1 MQHIQSA
8 LEVRLKD
15 TSSATLQAVLRFC
28 YTAECHLTPD
38 NVLPICA
45 LAEHFEVKALHS
57 ACVQF
62 IEHNIS
68 VSSCCTMLEMA
79 AQYNMEALR
88 KVSTALSDSLT
99 ICIRSVYVHAR
110 LNPHA
115 VYMPEGHLMDPYAC
129 KIRLPCTCIHR
140 NAYAAIAVHQCIHR
154 VALSRAAQCRCQVW
168 MLSCHVW

>member
-1 MQHIQSA
+1 MAVASTATGQFWQPAASPSSVPCSQKVCACLPTSPLHALDMQKCELNMVISADMQHIQSA

-15 TSSATLQAVLRFC
+15 TSSATLQAVLQFC

-45 LAEHFEVKALHS
+45 LAEHFDVKALHS

-88 KVSTALSDSLT
+88 KASAIPTELVL
-99 ICIRSVYVHAR
+99 IC
-110 LNPHA
+110 L
-115 VYMPEGHLMDPYAC
+115 LMA
-129 KIRLPCTCIHR
+129 T
-140 NAYAAIAVHQCIHR
+140 
-154 VALSRAAQCRCQVW
+154 
-168 MLSCHVW
+168 

>member
-79 AQYNMEALR
+79 AQYSMEALR
-88 KVSTALSDSLT
+88 KVSILTAIPNAQSAVLAAVDMHGAWL
-99 ICIRSVYVHAR
+99 HAACSG
-110 LNPHA
+110 LILVVLIAA
-115 VYMPEGHLMDPYAC
+115 VY
-129 KIRLPCTCIHR
+129 
-140 NAYAAIAVHQCIHR
+140 
-154 VALSRAAQCRCQVW
+154 
-168 MLSCHVW
+168 

>member
-1 MQHIQSA
+1 M
-8 LEVRLKD
+8 KD

-88 KVSTALSDSLT
+88 KVIHSSALSSTSCQRPDS
-99 ICIRSVYVHAR
+99 
-110 LNPHA
+110 
-115 VYMPEGHLMDPYAC
+115 
-129 KIRLPCTCIHR
+129 
-140 NAYAAIAVHQCIHR
+140 AYTTVEPVSIQTLALISCLHIA
-154 VALSRAAQCRCQVW
+154 
-168 MLSCHVW
+168 

>member
-1 MQHIQSA
+1 MQHAPNA

-15 TSSATLQAVLRFC
+15 RSSATLQAVLRFC
-28 YTAECHLTPD
+28 YTAECHLTPE

-88 KVSTALSDSLT
+88 KVHSAAARCFCFNLIPKVATAL
-99 ICIRSVYVHAR
+99 
-110 LNPHA
+110 
-115 VYMPEGHLMDPYAC
+115 
-129 KIRLPCTCIHR
+129 
-140 NAYAAIAVHQCIHR
+140 
-154 VALSRAAQCRCQVW
+154 
-168 MLSCHVW
+168 MLHVWVYTGVLGHGAGAL

>member
-1 MQHIQSA
+1 MAVASTATGQFWQPAASRSSVPCSRRVRACLLTSPLQALDMQKCALSMLISADMQHIQTA

-15 TSSATLQAVLRFC
+15 TSSATLQAVLQFC

-45 LAEHFEVKALHS
+45 LAEHFDVKALHS

-88 KVSTALSDSLT
+88 KAS
-99 ICIRSVYVHAR
+99 
-110 LNPHA
+110 
-115 VYMPEGHLMDPYAC
+115 
-129 KIRLPCTCIHR
+129 
-140 NAYAAIAVHQCIHR
+140 AIPSYLVLIGLR
-154 VALSRAAQCRCQVW
+154 
-168 MLSCHVW
+168 MTT

>member
-1 MQHIQSA
+1 MHAEMQHAPNA

-15 TSSATLQAVLRFC
+15 RSSATLQAVLRFC
-28 YTAECHLTPD
+28 YTSECHLTPE

-45 LAEHFEVKALHS
+45 LAEHFEVKALHA

-88 KVSTALSDSLT
+88 KVHSAATCCFCFNLSPNIATELT
-99 ICIRSVYVHAR
+99 QHGWVPTGV
-110 LNPHA
+110 L
-115 VYMPEGHLMDPYAC
+115 GHGAGTL
-129 KIRLPCTCIHR
+129 
-140 NAYAAIAVHQCIHR
+140 
-154 VALSRAAQCRCQVW
+154 
-168 MLSCHVW
+168 

>member
-1 MQHIQSA
+1 MAVVSTATEPSWQPAASLSRGPCLQKVHAYLGTCILAVHLNTQCDTSSSFPDMQHIQSA

-88 KVSTALSDSLT
+88 KVTH
-99 ICIRSVYVHAR
+99 Y
-110 LNPHA
+110 PHA
-115 VYMPEGHLMDPYAC
+115 PLAEGLTVHMP
-129 KIRLPCTCIHR
+129 
-140 NAYAAIAVHQCIHR
+140 Q
-154 VALSRAAQCRCQVW
+154 LSLFPRRP
-168 MLSCHVW
+168 

>member
-1 MQHIQSA
+1 MHANLYLGTCILAVHLNTQRDTSSSFPDMQHIQSA

-88 KVSTALSDSLT
+88 KVTHYPALSCTTCRRPDSASAT
-99 ICIRSVYVHAR
+99 IEPVPTQTLISF
-110 LNPHA
+110 L
-115 VYMPEGHLMDPYAC
+115 
-129 KIRLPCTCIHR
+129 LP
-140 NAYAAIAVHQCIHR
+140 AQCI
-154 VALSRAAQCRCQVW
+154 CCQ
-168 MLSCHVW
+168 

>member
-88 KVSTALSDSLT
+88 KVSTVLSDSLT
-99 ICIRSVYVHAR
+99 IFQRLSVSVNIESTP
-110 LNPHA
+110 L
-115 VYMPEGHLMDPYAC
+115 V
-129 KIRLPCTCIHR
+129 
-140 NAYAAIAVHQCIHR
+140 NA
-154 VALSRAAQCRCQVW
+154 
-168 MLSCHVW
+168 

>member
-28 YTAECHLTPD
+28 YTAECHLSPD

-45 LAEHFEVKALHS
+45 LAEHFNVKALHS

-88 KVSTALSDSLT
+88 KVRHCMIAALRPLKANGSCYKCCMCLHMNS
-99 ICIRSVYVHAR
+99 CIIHVY
-110 LNPHA
+110 
-115 VYMPEGHLMDPYAC
+115 G
-129 KIRLPCTCIHR
+129 
-140 NAYAAIAVHQCIHR
+140 
-154 VALSRAAQCRCQVW
+154 
-168 MLSCHVW
+168 

>member
-45 LAEHFEVKALHS
+45 LAEHFDVKALHS

-79 AQYNMEALR
+79 AQYNMEPLR
-88 KVSTALSDSLT
+88 KVCAILAYLVIILLLTA
-99 ICIRSVYVHAR
+99 Y
-110 LNPHA
+110 
-115 VYMPEGHLMDPYAC
+115 
-129 KIRLPCTCIHR
+129 
-140 NAYAAIAVHQCIHR
+140 
-154 VALSRAAQCRCQVW
+154 
-168 MLSCHVW
+168 

>member
-1 MQHIQSA
+1 MQKCELNMVIFADMQHIQSA

-15 TSSATLQAVLRFC
+15 TSSATLQAVLQFC

-45 LAEHFEVKALHS
+45 LAEHFDVKALHS

-88 KVSTALSDSLT
+88 KASAIPTELVL
-99 ICIRSVYVHAR
+99 IC
-110 LNPHA
+110 L
-115 VYMPEGHLMDPYAC
+115 LMA
-129 KIRLPCTCIHR
+129 T
-140 NAYAAIAVHQCIHR
+140 
-154 VALSRAAQCRCQVW
+154 
-168 MLSCHVW
+168 